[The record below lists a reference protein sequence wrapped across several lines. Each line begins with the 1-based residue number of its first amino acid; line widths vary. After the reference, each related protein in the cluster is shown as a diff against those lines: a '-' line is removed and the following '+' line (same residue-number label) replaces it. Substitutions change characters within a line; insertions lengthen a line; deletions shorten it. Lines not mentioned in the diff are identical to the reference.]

1 MKPGLRVR
9 GNGSIVGY
17 VRRLRPLAL
26 LLLSR
31 LRDLFLVCVTLRLG
45 KDKIILFKIFK
56 GLDFFFFFGWVKL
69 VNWAYFVLNLLLVI
83 FVVVLIFCACIFCFR
98 F

>member
-17 VRRLRPLAL
+17 VQQFRPLAL
-26 LLLSR
+26 LLHR

-45 KDKIILFKIFK
+45 KEKIILFIIFK
-56 GLDFFFFFGWVKL
+56 GLGF
-69 VNWAYFVLNLLLVI
+69 FVLGKI
-83 FVVVLIFCACIFCFR
+83 G
-98 F
+98 